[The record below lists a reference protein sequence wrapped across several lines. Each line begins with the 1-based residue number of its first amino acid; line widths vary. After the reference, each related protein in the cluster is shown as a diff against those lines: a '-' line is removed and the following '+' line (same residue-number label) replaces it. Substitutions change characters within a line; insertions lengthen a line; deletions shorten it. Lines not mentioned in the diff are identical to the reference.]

1 MSRDVII
8 KKVAGLID
16 SERHKVSL
24 EKPDKVIL
32 IEVYQVSLPSIDSQ
46 RQRGPANRNEQN
58 ACGMSVVDGDYWDD
72 LRKYNLTELYGLA
85 NKERGQEKA
94 QAAEDKAQAVED
106 KALAAGETPGAPT
119 AA

>member
-1 MSRDVII
+1 LSRDVII

-16 SERHKVSL
+16 SERHPVSL

-32 IEVYQVSLPSIDSQ
+32 IEVYQVCATDIAFPCTTQSAD
-46 RQRGPANRNEQN
+46 RNEQN

-94 QAAEDKAQAVED
+94 QAGEDKAQAVVP
-106 KALAAGETPGAPT
+106 AVGPSGETQMSPS
-119 AA
+119 